1 MWNPGMDPKW
11 DRWDPA
17 LDCRWEAAFTLDP
30 GWKAG
35 SQVGPWA
42 GLAGSRLGSQ
52 VRGGIPPRILGG
64 RRDPT
69 LDPGWEVGSQVGP
82 QVGKAGS
89 RQWWR
94 VGLAGSNL
102 NPAHLFTWVV
112 ASLQSVKAFDKMFLL
127 AAETSKVREEL
138 QWLSRLLSPQTHV

>member
-17 LDCRWEAAFTLDP
+17 LDCRWEAAFILDP
-30 GWKAG
+30 RWKAG

-52 VRGGIPPRILGG
+52 VRGRIPPRISGG
-64 RRDPT
+64 RQDPT
-69 LDPGWEVGSQVGP
+69 WDPGWEVGSQVGP

-94 VGLAGSNL
+94 DPG
-102 NPAHLFTWVV
+102 NPTW
-112 ASLQSVKAFDKMFLL
+112 DPRWDWRDP
-127 AAETSKVREEL
+127 T
-138 QWLSRLLSPQTHV
+138 

>member
-1 MWNPGMDPKW
+1 MDPKW

-17 LDCRWEAAFTLDP
+17 LDCRWEAA
-30 GWKAG
+30 

-52 VRGGIPPRILGG
+52 VRGGIPPRIPGG

-82 QVGKAGS
+82 QVGKANGGGIQAIPPGIPGGIGGIPPES
-89 RQWWR
+89 
-94 VGLAGSNL
+94 
-102 NPAHLFTWVV
+102 HLPFY
-112 ASLQSVKAFDKMFLL
+112 LR
-127 AAETSKVREEL
+127 SKLGV
-138 QWLSRLLSPQTHV
+138 